1 MHKPPCMFSN
11 VCNTQARVLFKT
23 FPRRFRVHLFV
34 LHAFMI
40 EFFNFISSRRAGNM
54 AAYAQSAASLEHR
67 AAEIGLS
74 TADIDSFKA
83 HDIKNFNNLAFS
95 VCSQPGQVDDRRL
108 QELLD
113 NVFPGGMSLGLQAAV
128 RQLAYEAL
136 TVAVAAIRQRVEHSE
151 DAPVRKLPAQER
163 DERLAR
169 LKARITGFTIT
180 GDHEPGYGLIDSY
193 ASMMEESTF
202 KYIPLSK
209 CVSREQEL
217 HASKADKKIVVM
229 ENQQLHVRDKNVE
242 LSADLSNELRVQL
255 AITRR
260 GLAMDVAGLITYA
273 TYEKVMREYMSHLT
287 RPAPPGYKPADVA
300 AVLRADKELWTRAA
314 DRCRSKLRVQGDGTL
329 PMDNAI
335 EELYMTA
342 SVLFHLLPLPG
353 SKGAKRSRDSSQSTE
368 RPKKKKKQ
376 PKKDRRDDPPKGA
389 PRTRVPEGL
398 RGFSG
403 VNSSKQRVCFDFNLA
418 HGCSNPTEMDKKK
431 PKCKKGFHEC
441 IQCGGMHPL
450 HECTK
455 R

>member
-1 MHKPPCMFSN
+1 
-11 VCNTQARVLFKT
+11 
-23 FPRRFRVHLFV
+23 
-34 LHAFMI
+34 
-40 EFFNFISSRRAGNM
+40 M
-54 AAYAQSAASLEHR
+54 AAYAQSAASFEHR
-67 AAEIGLS
+67 ASEIGLAV
-74 TADIDSFKA
+74 ADIDSFKA
-83 HDIKNFNNLAFS
+83 HDIRNFNNLAFA

-108 QELLD
+108 QELMD
-113 NVFPGGMSLGLQAAV
+113 NVFPGGMSLGLQSAV

-136 TVAVAAIRQRVEHSE
+136 TVAVAAIRQRVEQSE

-163 DERLAR
+163 DQRLAR
-169 LKARITGFTIT
+169 LKTRITGFTIS
-180 GDHEPGYGLIDSY
+180 GDHEPGYALIDSY

-229 ENQQLHVRDKNVE
+229 ENQQLQVRDKNIE

-287 RPAPPGYKPADVA
+287 RPAPPGYKPTDVA

-314 DRCRSKLRVQGDGTL
+314 DKCRSRLRVQADGTL
-329 PMDNAI
+329 PMDEAI

-353 SKGAKRSRDSSQSTE
+353 SKGQKRGRDSSESTV
-368 RPKKKKKQ
+368 RPKKKKGKKKKQ
-376 PKKDRRDDPPKGA
+376 PKNDKHGDPPKVP

-398 RGFSG
+398 RGYSG

-418 HGCSNPTEMDKKK
+418 HGCSNTTEMDNKK

-441 IQCGGMHPL
+441 IKCGGSHAL
-450 HECTK
+450 HECSK
-455 R
+455 H